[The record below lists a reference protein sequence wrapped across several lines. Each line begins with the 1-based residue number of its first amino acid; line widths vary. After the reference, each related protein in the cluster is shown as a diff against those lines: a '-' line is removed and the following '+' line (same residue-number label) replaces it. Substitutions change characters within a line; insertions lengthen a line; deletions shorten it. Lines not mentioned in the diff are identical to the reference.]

1 MARVTAVVPDLLFG
15 SKVVEQLTRAGHE
28 VALVGAP
35 PETLEATDVLVVD
48 LGAVDPAAVAG
59 RGTRVLGFYSHVD
72 VETRRRAEAAG
83 LDLVVARSRM
93 HREGAELVSR
103 LAATR

>member
-35 PETLEATDVLVVD
+35 PDTLAATDVLVVD
-48 LGAVDPAAVAG
+48 LDAVAPDALAG
-59 RGTRVLGFYSHVD
+59 RGPRVLGFHSHVD
-72 VETRRRAEAAG
+72 VATRRRAEAAG

-93 HREGAELVSR
+93 HREGAALVGR
-103 LAATR
+103 LAAAG